1 LVIFLAAGRLKMP
14 LRWRTIVLAFLVA
27 AAATSAR
34 ADAGWDACI
43 AAPTRAC
50 MLDLA
55 AGDIA
60 AMEDRMDRAEAL
72 ADLALA
78 RFHAGLASEADG
90 DFAKAAQELQRDDAP
105 MAGYGTRPIAL
116 GRLAIAL
123 AEAGRIDD
131 AIRTVGEITINDGGA
146 ARALTAIATA
156 QAKAGRAGEAAK
168 TRADAFARVQ
178 AMTPP
183 YYGKVS
189 LLRALS
195 DAQRASGLVADAER
209 TLAQAR
215 DMAVAD
221 KTYSGRDLDLA
232 GIAKVEAAAGDI
244 ATALQTAALVSGA
257 APRDATTLE
266 IFRVALAAGKLDVA
280 KPIPPTLSGVIRAT
294 AFDEMATA
302 FAKAGRKAEADEA
315 LASARQAV
323 AALPAGTEKVAGYSG
338 VAGIEKDLGDAA
350 ASAADTASARALLDG
365 LVADAK
371 GAAAVKVVSAL
382 ARTGRIPEAFAL
394 ADAMSPDFSRDA
406 AHLSLAQIQAAAGD
420 FPGALRATREVTP
433 HQDFR
438 PHLLERLAE
447 MMGK

>member
-1 LVIFLAAGRLKMP
+1 LVIFLTAGRLKMP
-14 LRWRTIVLAFLVA
+14 LRWRTIALAFIVVA
-27 AAATSAR
+27 APTSAR
-34 ADAGWDACI
+34 ADAAWDAC
-43 AAPTRAC
+43 AATPTRVC
-50 MLDLA
+50 VLDLA
-55 AGDIA
+55 ARDIA
-60 AMEDRMDRAEAL
+60 AIEDRMDRAEAL

-78 RFHAGLASEADG
+78 RFKTGLASEADA
-90 DFAKAAQELQRDDAP
+90 DFARAVQDLQQDDAP
-105 MAGYGTRPIAL
+105 MPGYGTRPIAL
-116 GRLAIAL
+116 SRLAIAL

-146 ARALTAIATA
+146 ARALTAVATA

-168 TRADAFARVQ
+168 SCAEALARIQ

-209 TLAQAR
+209 TLTAAR
-215 DMAVAD
+215 DIAVAD

-232 GIAKVEAAAGDI
+232 GIAKVEATAGDM
-244 ATALQTAALVSGA
+244 ATALQTAALASGA
-257 APRDATTLE
+257 APRDAMTLE
-266 IFRVALAAGKLDVA
+266 IFRVALTAGKLEMA
-280 KPIPPTLSGVIRAT
+280 KPIPPTLSGVIRVT

-302 FAKAGRKAEADEA
+302 FAKAGGKAEADEA

-323 AALPAGTEKVAGYSG
+323 AALPDGIEKAVGYSG
-338 VAGIEKDLGDAA
+338 VAGVEKDLGDAA
-350 ASAADTASARALLDG
+350 ASAADTASARGLLDG
-365 LVADAK
+365 LVAGAK
-371 GAAAVKVVSAL
+371 GPAAVRIVSAL
-382 ARTGRIPEAFAL
+382 AKTGRIPEAFAL